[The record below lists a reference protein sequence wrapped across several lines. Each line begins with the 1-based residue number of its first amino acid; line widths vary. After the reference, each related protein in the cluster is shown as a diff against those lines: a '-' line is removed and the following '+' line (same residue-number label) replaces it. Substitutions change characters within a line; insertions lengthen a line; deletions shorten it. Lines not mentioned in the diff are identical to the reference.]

1 MSFRK
6 FTLSFAVFSAFCV
19 SAFAYEADVDSAWIA
34 EQNGGRTEMNDGN
47 NEPNPDC
54 IGDGCGIVTTS
65 QATEAS
71 QENTQKS
78 TQANSGAAPTDSSAE
93 EYCTEADSTNP
104 DCADKAEEDAESKH
118 ITYNEDV
125 DPVYVNENRE
135 IYRARKEGFYTS
147 INLGLRLSGG
157 VDLLF
162 GDKADTWKPGFLANF
177 GIYVQIPF
185 GLQYFRLYT
194 AIDFSYRRYFYEEET
209 EFSENEA
216 YVEMYM
222 FEIPF
227 MFRYIG
233 DGDGFFFG
241 IGGDL
246 GLKLSGFSEFKQKS
260 DIDGKI
266 QKDKRDKTIPTNAV
280 QAGPVLDFGFHI
292 NSNVG
297 IDFRFVQY
305 FINLIDMDNLPESTL
320 FGSKLW
326 PFSATLGVFY
336 QF

>member
-1 MSFRK
+1 MSYRK
-6 FTLSFAVFSAFCV
+6 FTLFVALFSFLSV

-34 EQNGGRTEMNDGN
+34 EQNGGRTELNDGN

-54 IGDGCGIVTTS
+54 IGDGCGIPTQSQASQAEAPQGDQASATATTS
-65 QATEAS
+65 VTAKADTSES
-71 QENTQKS
+71 
-78 TQANSGAAPTDSSAE
+78 
-93 EYCTEADSTNP
+93 EYCTEADSANP
-104 DCADKAEEDAESKH
+104 DCADEAEEDNKV
-118 ITYNEDV
+118 TYNEDG
-125 DPVYVNENRE
+125 DATYVNENHE

-147 INLGLRLSGG
+147 INLGFRLAGG

-162 GDKADTWKPGFLANF
+162 GEKADTWKPGFLGNL

-185 GLQYFRLYT
+185 GAQYFRIFT
-194 AIDFSYRRYFYEEET
+194 ALDFCYRRYFYEETT

-216 YVEMYM
+216 YVEMFM

-233 DGDGFFFG
+233 DGDGFFMG
-241 IGGDL
+241 LGADL

-260 DIDGKI
+260 EIEGKI
-266 QKDKRDKTIPTNAV
+266 QKDTRDKTIPTNAV
-280 QAGPVLDFGFHI
+280 GAGVALDFGFHF
-292 NSNVG
+292 NSQAG

-320 FGSKLW
+320 FDSKLW